1 MKTREQIAQ
10 QITRH
15 CIANEN
21 LHNFPKFLK
30 YVIVNLGL
38 TMNAVSRQVGLKGNR
53 INILC
58 SVDLFRCPTDD
69 EVVRIADYFEISYDL
84 LSRKL
89 NEFLN
94 EPVKGKK

>member
-1 MKTREQIAQ
+1 MKTREQMAQ

-30 YVIVNLGL
+30 YVITNLGL
-38 TMNAVSRQVGLKGNR
+38 TMRAISKQIGLKGNR
-53 INILC
+53 LNILC
-58 SVDLFRCPTDD
+58 SVDLFRSPTDA
-69 EVVRIADYFEISYDL
+69 EVKKLAEYFEISYDL

-89 NEFLN
+89 NEFLK
-94 EPVKGKK
+94 EPIKGKK